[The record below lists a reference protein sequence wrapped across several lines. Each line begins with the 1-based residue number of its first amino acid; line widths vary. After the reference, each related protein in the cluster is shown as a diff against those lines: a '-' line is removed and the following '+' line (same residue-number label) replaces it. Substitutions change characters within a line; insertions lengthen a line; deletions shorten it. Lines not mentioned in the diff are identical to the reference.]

1 MLPHQETKA
10 SYFQLLTNKKKRK
23 TTVDLSI
30 KSPILGCF
38 CLSLGCTTVKIYKT
52 KHKQHHLCVS

>member
-10 SYFQLLTNKKKRK
+10 SYFQLLTNKKKK
-23 TTVDLSI
+23 TIVDLSI

-38 CLSLGCTTVKIYKT
+38 CLSLGCTTVKICKT
-52 KHKQHHLCVS
+52 KHIQHHLCVS